1 MANNIVNTYASTM
14 ITIFQDVVKN
24 YEQSQYTVKQTEEE
38 LNDLYHEA
46 ELAAPKDMYKGY
58 LIYKNIRDLRLK
70 RREAKEQIE
79 LLSDLYDYVK
89 SPAGAN
95 FKSTI
100 QKIQGNS
107 VKVRETQEKRTYV
120 PRQRSDLTIINQ
132 TCTAHKPFDE
142 MIKDFKQTKI
152 EIRNGKLRK

>member
-14 ITIFQDVVKN
+14 ITIFQDVIKN
-24 YEQSQYTVKQTEEE
+24 YEQAQTTIKQTEEE

-46 ELAAPKDMYKGY
+46 ELSTPKDMYRGY
-58 LIYKNIRDLRLK
+58 LIYKNIRELRLK

-79 LLSDLYDYVK
+79 LLNDLYDYVK
-89 SPAGAN
+89 SPTGAN
-95 FKSTI
+95 FKNTI

-107 VKVRETQEKRTYV
+107 VKIRETQEKRTYV
-120 PRQRSDLTIINQ
+120 PRRRSDLTITNQ

-142 MIKDFKQTKI
+142 MLKEFKETKV